1 MWLRICV
8 LRRKLVHLVLHIGE
22 VGQLVV
28 EMAIEQ
34 LDPQHQ
40 LPLLVSSYEVVEEL
54 QAGYEQLLVCKLL
67 VKTLIGQVYTHK
79 H

>member
-1 MWLRICV
+1 VVVRERLFLMWLRICV

-40 LPLLVSSYEVVEEL
+40 LPLLVSGDEVVEEL
-54 QAGYEQLLVCKLL
+54 QAGDEQLLVCAIL
-67 VKTLIGQVYTHK
+67 VES
-79 H
+79 